1 MISLTE
7 WQPRTRSLWRRVR
20 IVPLVALL
28 LIASPLAA
36 AAAAKRSVT
45 LDVKDADVHDV
56 LKSIQKQCGIK
67 NLVIDPGVSASGT
80 FYFHQL
86 PCKTALDT
94 VLRTTG
100 LAAKSYSGDVV
111 AVHRR

>member
-1 MISLTE
+1 MIPLPE
-7 WQPRTRSLWRRVR
+7 WQPQRRSLWRRVR
-20 IVPLVALL
+20 LLPLVAFLL
-28 LIASPLAA
+28 VFSAA
-36 AAAAKRSVT
+36 AAPAKRAVT

-67 NLVIDPGVSASGT
+67 NLVIDPGVNASGT

-86 PCKTALDT
+86 DCKMALDT